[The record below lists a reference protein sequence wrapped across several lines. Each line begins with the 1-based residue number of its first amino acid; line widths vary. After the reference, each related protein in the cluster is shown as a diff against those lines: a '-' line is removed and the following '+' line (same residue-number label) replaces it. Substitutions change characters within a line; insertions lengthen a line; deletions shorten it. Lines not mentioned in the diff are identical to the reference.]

1 MALEAWLSFTS
12 TEGQTTH
19 TIKVLECEF
28 EFHQDLDKT
37 GKPCSRPQGG
47 TIDIV
52 IESTDKITI
61 TEWMFAPM
69 SLKDGK
75 IQFPLRF
82 GKRKTLEFE
91 EAVCVKYREI
101 FHASDSMP
109 MLVYFT
115 ISANR
120 IKIGEA
126 LFENDWKNLPK

>member
-12 TEGQTTH
+12 AKGQTTH

-28 EFHQDLDKT
+28 EFHQDIDKT

-47 TIDIV
+47 LIHLV
-52 IESTDKITI
+52 IESTDKTTI
-61 TEWMFAPM
+61 TEWMFARM

-82 GKRKTLEFE
+82 GKKKTLEFE
-91 EAVCVKYREI
+91 EAVCVAYREV

-109 MLVYFT
+109 MLLHFT

-120 IKIGEA
+120 IKIGDA
-126 LFENDWKNLPK
+126 AFENDWKNLPK